1 MTNMEHDRNNML
13 KGYNLLLYFAGS
25 MIMSEPTDECVVD
38 FWTKGTLKKLP
49 VSSMNPR
56 FLKAASLLRD
66 QCEDKVKCR
75 QMLAADYFNLF
86 DERVLP
92 FAPARAS
99 IYLDASN
106 NRVPIGIEVAEFYHA
121 YGWHPIKPGKPA
133 DHLGIELLFL
143 TKLVEKYMS
152 LDDEP
157 SCCEMKKEICRF
169 IKNYILSWVPSWDEN
184 VQEHAHTQSFKG
196 ISTLIYACT
205 EDLYRIFSN
214 AEASNNN

>member
-1 MTNMEHDRNNML
+1 MIIMEHNHNNIL

-25 MIMSEPTDECVVD
+25 MIMSEPTNECVVD
-38 FWTKGTLKKLP
+38 FWTNGTLKKLP
-49 VSSMNPR
+49 VSSLNPR

-66 QCEDKVKCR
+66 SFEDKEKCR
-75 QMLAADYFNLF
+75 QMLADDYFNLF
-86 DERVLP
+86 DERVLAL
-92 FAPARAS
+92 APARAS
-99 IYLDASN
+99 IYLVGRN
-106 NRVPIGIEVAEFYHA
+106 NVEPVDIEVTEFYNS

-143 TKLVEKYMS
+143 AKLVEKYLL

-157 SCCEMKKEICRF
+157 CCCEMKKEICRF
-169 IKNYILSWVPSWDEN
+169 IKNYILSWIPSWDER

-205 EDLYRIFSN
+205 EDLYGIFSN
-214 AEASNNN
+214 GEAR

>member
-1 MTNMEHDRNNML
+1 MEHDNINIL

-49 VSSMNPR
+49 VSSLNPR

-66 QCEDKVKCR
+66 PCEDKVKCR
-75 QMLAADYFNLF
+75 QMLADDYFNLF
-86 DERVLP
+86 DERIYP

-99 IYLDASN
+99 IYLAGSN
-106 NRVPIGIEVAEFYHA
+106 NEVPIDLEVAEFYNA
-121 YGWHPIKPGKPA
+121 YGWHPIKPGKSA

-143 TKLVEKYMS
+143 TKLVEKYLL

-169 IKNYILSWVPSWDEN
+169 IKNYILSWIPSWDDS

-214 AEASNNN
+214 VEARNNN

>member
-1 MTNMEHDRNNML
+1 MEHDRKNIL

-38 FWTKGTLKKLP
+38 FWTNGTLKKLP
-49 VSSMNPR
+49 VSSLNPR
-56 FLKAASLLRD
+56 FLKAASLLRNS
-66 QCEDKVKCR
+66 CEDKEKCR
-75 QMLAADYFNLF
+75 QMLADDYLNLF

-99 IYLDASN
+99 VYLAGRN
-106 NRVPIGIEVAEFYHA
+106 KAVPVDIEVMEFYNT
-121 YGWHPIKPGKPA
+121 YGWHMLKPGKPA

-143 TKLVEKYMS
+143 TKLIEKYLL

-157 SCCEMKKEICRF
+157 CCCEMKKEICRF
-169 IKNYILSWVPSWDEN
+169 IKNYILSWVPSWYEN

-196 ISTLIYACT
+196 ISTLIYACA
-205 EDLYRIFSN
+205 EDLYGIFSN
-214 AEASNNN
+214 GEARYNN